1 MQTTPMSVAIKVGRT
16 KLLCPVAS
24 TNSASPSIV
33 NPACTKT
40 PNVRSTS
47 TVPAASGSGV
57 PLIAANR
64 ARTMSPPTAAEGTSV
79 LTDSPTQRI
88 QSSCRSAGRSDF
100 GKRTHH
106 ASASRNTGTAKWKA
120 TTAAIAPPAEAK
132 AAPTWGAPC
141 RMSRIVKS
149 AAPAR
154 PSNHTVIWIFP
165 GAFIGCSRA
174 IRVDARRC
182 AYPSIETPESRAADQ
197 ALSGSRLAQETLCR
211 FFCRFHAHQN
221 RFADKGR
228 VRNQDHTSS
237 HWLARNQAHYQ
248 PNNSEDYCREHI
260 GQKMR
265 AQGDT
270 AESHQEDQRHS
281 ADDAEQPPVAR
292 FEGWQDEKQELPVKQ
307 RRCNRVATGKTVT
320 RPIHERAINKRPMP
334 MNKDLQPLVQQHA
347 AGNSDDQC
355 HERRSPFFP
364 HKIQH
369 HEEQD
374 RSDPFTRA
382 ELSERSQHAHECA
395 GQMRVEP
402 SRDFVIGSSK
412 GVHHGQG
419 HAVLGEN
426 KGSSQSQ

>member
-1 MQTTPMSVAIKVGRT
+1 MIPISAPTKVGPT
-16 KLLCPVAS
+16 KVLCPVMLTIRPKP
-24 TNSASPSIV
+24 TNVKAI
-33 NPACTKT
+33 CTKT
-40 PNVRSTS
+40 PSVMSARTLA
-47 TVPAASGSGV
+47 AASGRGV

-88 QSSCRSAGRSDF
+88 QSSCRSAGRSDL
-100 GKRTHH
+100 GKRTHQ

-120 TTAAIAPPAEAK
+120 TTAAIAQPAEAK

-182 AYPSIETPESRAADQ
+182 AYPSIETPESRAANQ

-211 FFCRFHAHQN
+211 FFCRFHVHQN
-221 RFADKGR
+221 RFADKWP
-228 VRNQDHTSS
+228 VRSQDHTSS
-237 HWLARNQAHYQ
+237 HWLARNHAHHQ
-248 PNNSEDYCREHI
+248 PNNSENYCREHI

-270 AESHQEDQRHS
+270 AESHQEDQRHG
-281 ADDAEQPPVAR
+281 ADNAEQPPVAR
-292 FEGWQDEKQELPVKQ
+292 FKGWQDEKQELSVKQ

-320 RPIHERAINKRPMP
+320 RPIHERAINKRTMP
-334 MNKDLQPLVQQHA
+334 MNKNLQPLVQQHA

-355 HERRSPFFP
+355 HERRPPFFP
-364 HKIQH
+364 HKIQR

-395 GQMRVEP
+395 RQMRVEP
-402 SRDFVIGSSK
+402 SRDFMIGSAK

-419 HAVLGEN
+419 HAILGEN
-426 KGSSQSQ
+426 KGSSQSH